1 MKSSKNKT
9 EIDDIQPIINLLK
22 DVQKQ
27 LEKIGIY
34 LDFIYKRII

>member
-22 DVQKQ
+22 DVQNN
-27 LEKIGIY
+27 L
-34 LDFIYKRII
+34 KR